1 MRYLALLIFLIIWG
15 LASFNLSLNTMFLPD
30 LKGVVSLLTDMDFVI
45 IAFSNLWI
53 TFLRVLIGTFLAA
66 VIGIP
71 LGLFLA
77 NNRLARGFIEPMLDF
92 IRGVPISMLF
102 PLFIVFAG
110 FGEFSR
116 ALIVVTLALPI
127 ISTSVLMAAIP
138 NPNNQERVD
147 YFSLRANLLSF
158 DTKIR
163 NLLWEAL
170 PGILTGLKLSLSLG
184 LVIVIVTEMFFVA
197 TSGIGWLAFS
207 AYEQFAIDKMY
218 IYIFIAGFCSLGLN
232 WVLERI
238 SKNYSK

>member
-1 MRYLALLIFLIIWG
+1 
-15 LASFNLSLNTMFLPD
+15 
-30 LKGVVSLLTDMDFVI
+30 MDFVFT
-45 IAFSNLWI
+45 AFSNLWI
-53 TFLRVLIGTFLAA
+53 TFLRVLTGTFFAA
-66 VIGIP
+66 VIGVP

-77 NNRLARGFIEPMLDF
+77 NNKLARGFIEPILDF

-116 ALIVVTLALPI
+116 TLIVVTLALPI

-138 NPNNQERVD
+138 NSNNQERVD
-147 YFSLRANLLSF
+147 YFSLRANLLSI
-158 DTKIR
+158 DTKMR

-197 TSGIGWLAFS
+197 TSGIGWLAFR

-218 IYIFIAGFCSLGLN
+218 IYIFIAGFCSLGFN
-232 WVLERI
+232 WLLERI
-238 SKNYSK
+238 SKNF

>member
-1 MRYLALLIFLIIWG
+1 LRYLALLFLLFIWG
-15 LASFNLSLNTMFLPD
+15 IASFNLPLNTIFLPD
-30 LKGVVSLLTDMDFVI
+30 FKGVVSLLTDMDFVFT
-45 IAFSNLWI
+45 AFSNLWI
-53 TFLRVLIGTFLAA
+53 TFLRVLTGTFFAA
-66 VIGIP
+66 VIGVP

-77 NNRLARGFIEPMLDF
+77 NNKLARGFIEPILDF

-116 ALIVVTLALPI
+116 TLIVVTLALPI

-138 NPNNQERVD
+138 NSNNQERVD
-147 YFSLRANLLSF
+147 YFSLRANLLSI
-158 DTKIR
+158 DTKMR

-197 TSGIGWLAFS
+197 TSGIGWLAFR

-218 IYIFIAGFCSLGLN
+218 IYIFIAGFCSLGFN
-232 WVLERI
+232 WLLERI
-238 SKNYSK
+238 SKNF